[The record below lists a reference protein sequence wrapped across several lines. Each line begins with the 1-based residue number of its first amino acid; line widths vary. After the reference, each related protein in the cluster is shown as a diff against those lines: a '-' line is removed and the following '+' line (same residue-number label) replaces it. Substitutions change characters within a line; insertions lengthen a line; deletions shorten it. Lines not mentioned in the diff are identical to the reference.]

1 MTAIHFH
8 PSRDRS
14 RPLLQQAAGRRAD
27 AARRILYTLALW
39 RERVRARNE
48 LARLDLRALRDIGLS
63 PSERDFLVNKP
74 FWRE

>member
-8 PSRDRS
+8 PSANRRG
-14 RPLLQQAAGRRAD
+14 RLPRRAADRLGD
-27 AARRILYTLALW
+27 AARRLLYTLELW

>member
-1 MTAIHFH
+1 MMAIHLH
-8 PSRDRS
+8 PSRRRPRS
-14 RPLLQQAAGRRAD
+14 FLRQAADRFGDAVRRLLD
-27 AARRILYTLALW
+27 TLELW

>member
-1 MTAIHFH
+1 MTAIHLH
-8 PSRDRS
+8 PFANRR
-14 RPLLQQAAGRRAD
+14 RPLPRRAAD
-27 AARRILYTLALW
+27 RVGAAIRHALATLELW

-48 LARLDLRALRDIGLS
+48 LARLDRRALRDIGLS